1 MASSDIRFP
10 MEPTVPPLPLHT
22 LSSSGQPFKY
32 PTWLSREVFPAA
44 QLEGSSVPAPGQS
57 EAPEQLEPRLE
68 SAEEGQ
74 GQDEEEPFPALPTPD
89 NAVRPEEN
97 ADDDS
102 VLLREFERDLREFV
116 DPGEGEAET
125 GVRSGGGASESE
137 GKKYLFEFERLPA
150 LVDYKLQGDLSMY
163 TEAALNERQALR
175 SHPKILAAIGLFW
188 RTYRKKLRPPKKHR
202 RKRAQHQPQQ
212 DDEQE
217 ALEHVEQQGQ
227 EKGDGEE
234 ADESDDS
241 DDSDDD
247 YDNRLYVP
255 KEEYINVHIKMQ
267 KAVDRHFQLEEA
279 QARAEEDWKHDL
291 EEQRKL
297 EAERLARKR
306 AAKLAAA
313 AEVEKERPQEGAECE
328 GSTVDADQQ
337 EAIQVPPSLDRGGL
351 SACS

>member
-1 MASSDIRFP
+1 MC
-10 MEPTVPPLPLHT
+10 
-22 LSSSGQPFKY
+22 Q
-32 PTWLSREVFPAA
+32 
-44 QLEGSSVPAPGQS
+44 
-57 EAPEQLEPRLE
+57 
-68 SAEEGQ
+68 
-74 GQDEEEPFPALPTPD
+74 
-89 NAVRPEEN
+89 
-97 ADDDS
+97 
-102 VLLREFERDLREFV
+102 
-116 DPGEGEAET
+116 AET

-163 TEAALNERQALR
+163 TEAALKERQALR

-247 YDNRLYVP
+247 YDNRQAHVLTNWPMPNSVSCRLYVP

-279 QARAEEDWKHDL
+279 QARAEED
-291 EEQRKL
+291 
-297 EAERLARKR
+297 
-306 AAKLAAA
+306 
-313 AEVEKERPQEGAECE
+313 
-328 GSTVDADQQ
+328 
-337 EAIQVPPSLDRGGL
+337 
-351 SACS
+351 